1 MSNTIS
7 EKNAF
12 ALKDILV
19 SLADGLSDA
28 QEELNNQAPF
38 DDLGRPNTIYQLPYL
53 DFKLQVVTEFEQE
66 EVIATE
72 KSVKGAL
79 RFTPA
84 KSISNDSDRIG
95 IFSTISGRFVA
106 TVPNEGL
113 PKTELEV
120 DVSEITGPINGIYSV
135 NVVTTLGNAVGE
147 RISNKTVSFNVD
159 ETATQEIN
167 GDKLKAISEFYFD
180 PAEIETDKNG
190 IANTT
195 IKFSL
200 APRTG
205 VVNNDSTIPQD
216 NLDDQISDDQP
227 SDSLEA
233 KTDTKNIVDSM
244 LSSPPMP
251 VTKPLPQNDNDHNT
265 GIVPVND
272 TFGANLSNDNLDEL
286 ILSEEGTDDIN
297 INVSENVIPLPST
310 PEYVFIVFEVSS
322 DLEYKTISLQIP
334 LT

>member
-72 KSVKGAL
+72 KTMKGAL

-120 DVSEITGPINGIYSV
+120 DVSEITGTVNGLYSV
-135 NVVTTLGNAVGE
+135 NVITTLQNAVGE

-167 GDKLKAISEFYFD
+167 GDKLEAISEFYFD
-180 PAEIETDKNG
+180 PAEIKTDKQGN
-190 IANTT
+190 ASTT

-200 APRTG
+200 APKTG
-205 VVNNDSTIPQD
+205 VANNDDTTQPD
-216 NLDDQISDDQP
+216 NSDDPTSNEQP
-227 SDSLEA
+227 SNSSDTADTNNITDSA
-233 KTDTKNIVDSM
+233 
-244 LSSPPMP
+244 LSAPPIP
-251 VTKPLPQNDNDHNT
+251 VTKPLPQNDNDDT
-265 GIVPVND
+265 SEIVPIND
-272 TFGANLSNDNLDEL
+272 TFGANFSNDNLDEL
-286 ILSEEGTDDIN
+286 ILPEEDTDH
-297 INVSENVIPLPST
+297 INVSENVVPFSST

>member
-1 MSNTIS
+1 M
-7 EKNAF
+7 F
-12 ALKDILV
+12 WLALMLF
-19 SLADGLSDA
+19 
-28 QEELNNQAPF
+28 QTPF

-72 KSVKGAL
+72 KTVKGAL

-120 DVSEITGPINGIYSV
+120 EVSEITGPVNGLYSV
-135 NVVTTLGNAVGE
+135 NVMTTLENAVGE

-167 GDKLKAISEFYFD
+167 GDKLNVISEFYFD
-180 PAEIETDKNG
+180 PAEIETDKQGN
-190 IANTT
+190 ASTT

-200 APRTG
+200 TPKTG
-205 VVNNDSTIPQD
+205 IANTDDTTQPDIP
-216 NLDDQISDDQP
+216 DDQTPGEQSSNAI
-227 SDSLEA
+227 EA
-233 KTDTKNIVDSM
+233 SGDTSNST
-244 LSSPPMP
+244 LNAPPIP
-251 VTKPLPQNDNDHNT
+251 VAKPLPQNDNDDT
-265 GIVPVND
+265 GTAPIND
-272 TFGANLSNDNLDEL
+272 TFGANFSHQDTDKLNEELD
-286 ILSEEGTDDIN
+286 SGTDN
-297 INVSENVIPLPST
+297 ISETLDTSQST

>member
-28 QEELNNQAPF
+28 QEELNNQTPF

-66 EVIATE
+66 EVVATE
-72 KSVKGAL
+72 KAVKGAL

-84 KSISNDSDRIG
+84 KSVSNDSERIG

-120 DVSEITGPINGIYSV
+120 DVSEIKGPVNGVYSV
-135 NVVTTLGNAVGE
+135 DVVTTLENTVGE

-159 ETATQEIN
+159 EEATQEIN
-167 GDKLKAISEFYFD
+167 KDKLKAVSEFYFD
-180 PAEIETDKNG
+180 PAEIKTNKQGD
-190 IANTT
+190 ASTS

-200 APRTG
+200 APKTG
-205 VVNNDSTIPQD
+205 GVTNNDTTQPDNSNNQTPNKQTSNTSETSGDTSNITSSTL
-216 NLDDQISDDQP
+216 N
-227 SDSLEA
+227 
-233 KTDTKNIVDSM
+233 T
-244 LSSPPMP
+244 PPIP
-251 VTKPLPQNDNDHNT
+251 VTKPLPKNNNDDDT
-265 GIVPVND
+265 GTDPIND
-272 TFGANLSNDNLDEL
+272 TFGANFSNQDIDKLNKKLD
-286 ILSEEGTDDIN
+286 SGTDNIN
-297 INVSENVIPLPST
+297 ISETVDTPQST
-310 PEYVFIVFEVSS
+310 PEYVFIVFEISS
-322 DLEYKTISLQIP
+322 GLEYKTISLQIP